1 MFKSI
6 RWKFIIIYFM
16 LVFIAM
22 IIAGVFIIQSIQ
34 EYHFDNVTKELK
46 EISEL
51 ILPQLERYDDLSLT
65 QMNAESEE
73 SVIQEL
79 ITGVQNVGINKEI
92 YVIDRSNNNIVA
104 TTTENIG
111 VSADEVLKLDLLLSG
126 LNGVSAESIENIQ
139 SGNDVFRTKDMVF
152 PIVHTGK
159 VTGALYLR
167 SDLREIFDTLNKSIV
182 IIIQSIVLSSGFTI
196 LLGFFIARTITDPI
210 NDVTMRVAK
219 LAQGDFNQVV
229 QVRSDDEIGQ
239 LADTFNYLTGR
250 LNTSMREISR
260 EKSKLETIINHMDDG
275 LIAVDREGEIIHIN
289 PKAKNFLRIE
299 EHETNYND
307 IAERIDK
314 GLTLDNL
321 KFNNPD
327 WTGAITEKFES
338 SYIKIS
344 FAPYTNDQGDKNG
357 FVFLIQDITETQRLE
372 DMRREFV
379 ANVSHELKTPL
390 TSIKSYTETILD
402 GMIDDREMTERFLS
416 VVSSEADRMTRL
428 VRDLLQL
435 SNFDARKVDL
445 DFEYHDYV
453 MLLKKAIMKVEVTAK
468 AKMQEIKLI
477 ADVDE
482 VVGYFDYDR
491 IEQVMLNVLS
501 NAIKY
506 TPENGRIKA
515 FITRSG
521 DFVQIRVDDTGIG
534 ISKKHLARIFDRFY
548 RVDKARSRNMGGTG
562 LGLSIAKEIIELHQ
576 GEIEIDSKVGAG
588 TSILIRIPIEV
599 GLNQD

>member
-34 EYHFDNVTKELK
+34 EYHFGNVTRELT

-51 ILPQLERYDDLSLT
+51 VLPKLERYEDLES
-65 QMNAESEE
+65 NEAE
-73 SVIQEL
+73 IQNL
-79 ITGVQNVGINKEI
+79 ITGIQDVGISKEI
-92 YVIDRSNNNIVA
+92 YVVDRSNNGIVA
-104 TTTENIG
+104 TSTENIG
-111 VSADEVLKLDLLLSG
+111 ISADEVLTLDLLLSG
-126 LNGVSAESIENIQ
+126 LNGRSDSSIENIQ
-139 SGNDVFRTKDMVF
+139 SGTTIFRSKDMIF
-152 PIVHTGK
+152 PIVHSGQ

-167 SDLREIFDTLNKSIV
+167 SDLREIFETLNKSIV
-182 IIIQSIVLSSGFTI
+182 IIIQAIVLSSGFTI

-260 EKSKLETIINHMDDG
+260 EKSKLETIINHMEDG
-275 LIAVDREGEIIHIN
+275 LIAVNRDGEIIHIN
-289 PKAKNFLRIE
+289 PRAKDVLNISDE
-299 EHETNYND
+299 END
-307 IAERIDK
+307 FNEIAKRIDQ
-314 GLTLDNL
+314 GLTLDNII
-321 KFNNPD
+321 FNNPD
-327 WTGAITEKFES
+327 WTGAVTEKFEN
-338 SYIKIS
+338 SYLKIS
-344 FAPYTNDQGDKNG
+344 FAPYINDKGEKNG
-357 FVFLIQDITETQRLE
+357 FVFLLQDITEMQRLE

-402 GMIDDREMTERFLS
+402 GMIEDREMTERFLS
-416 VVSSEADRMTRL
+416 VVNSEADRMTRL

-435 SNFDARKVDL
+435 SNFDSRKVDL
-445 DFEYHDYV
+445 EFEYHDYV

-468 AKMQEIKLI
+468 AKQQEIKLI

-482 VVGYFDYDR
+482 IVGYFDYDR

-506 TPENGRIKA
+506 TPESGRIKA
-515 FITRSG
+515 FITKDG
-521 DFVQIRVDDTGIG
+521 EYVQIRVDDTGIG
-534 ISKKHLARIFDRFY
+534 ISKKHLSRIFDRFY

-562 LGLSIAKEIIELHQ
+562 LGLSIAKEIVGLHQ
-576 GEIEIDSKVGAG
+576 GEIEIDSKVGSG
-588 TSILIRIPIEV
+588 TSVIVRIPLEV
-599 GLNQD
+599 EPEDRN

>member
-22 IIAGVFIIQSIQ
+22 IIAGVFIIQQIQ
-34 EYHFDNVTKELK
+34 EYHFSNVTDELK

-51 ILPQLERYDDLSLT
+51 VLPNLERYDDLVSN
-65 QMNAESEE
+65 QDD
-73 SVIQEL
+73 IQKL
-79 ITGVQNVGINKEI
+79 ITGVQGVGITKEI
-92 YVIDRSNNNIVA
+92 YVIDRSNNSIVA
-104 TTTENIG
+104 TTTENVGI
-111 VSADEVLKLDLLLSG
+111 SADKVLKLDLLLSG
-126 LNGVSAESIENIQ
+126 LNGRSAESNENIP
-139 SGNDVFRTKDMVF
+139 SGDSIFRTKDMIF
-152 PIVHTGK
+152 PVVHTGK

-250 LNTSMREISR
+250 LNTSMRDISR

-275 LIAVDREGEIIHIN
+275 LIAVDRAGEMIHIN
-289 PKAKNFLRIE
+289 PKARNFLKINK
-299 EHETNYND
+299 HERDFNK
-307 IAERIDK
+307 IAERIDR
-314 GLTLDNL
+314 GLVLENL
-321 KFNNPD
+321 MFNNPD
-327 WTGAITEKFES
+327 WTGSVTEQFEN

-402 GMIDDREMTERFLS
+402 GMIEDREMTEQFLT
-416 VVSSEADRMTRL
+416 VVNSEADRMARL

-435 SNFDARKVDL
+435 SNFDARKVAL

-453 MLLKKAIMKVEVTAK
+453 MLLKKAIVKVEVTAK
-468 AKMQEIKLI
+468 SKMQEIKLI

-491 IEQVMLNVLS
+491 IEQVMLNILS

-515 FITRSG
+515 FITRNG
-521 DFVQIRVDDTGIG
+521 DHVQIRVDDTGIG
-534 ISKKHLARIFDRFY
+534 ISKKHLTRIFDRFY
-548 RVDKARSRNMGGTG
+548 RVDKARSRNLGGTG
-562 LGLSIAKEIIELHQ
+562 LGLSIAKEIVDLHQ
-576 GEIEIDSKVGAG
+576 GEIEIDSKVGSG
-588 TSILIRIPIEV
+588 TSIIIRIPIEME
-599 GLNQD
+599 LDQTS

>member
-1 MFKSI
+1 
-6 RWKFIIIYFM
+6 M

-22 IIAGVFIIQSIQ
+22 IMAGVFIIQSIQ

-51 ILPQLERYDDLSLT
+51 VLPQLERYDDLQSN
-65 QMNAESEE
+65 QEY
-73 SVIQEL
+73 IQEL
-79 ITGVQNVGINKEI
+79 ISGIQDVGISKEV
-92 YVIDRSNNNIVA
+92 YVINRRNNGIVA
-104 TTTENIG
+104 TTTENSGIA
-111 VSADEVLKLDLLLSG
+111 ADEVLKLELLLSG
-126 LNGVSAESIENIQ
+126 LNGRSAESIENIQ
-139 SGNDVFRTKDMVF
+139 SGTTVFRTKDMIF
-152 PIVHTGK
+152 PIMHSGK

-167 SDLREIFDTLNKSIV
+167 SDLREIFDTLNKSII
-182 IIIQSIVLSSGFTI
+182 IIIQAIVLSSGFTI

-275 LIAVDREGEIIHIN
+275 LIAVDGVGEIIHIN
-289 PKAKNFLRIE
+289 PKARNFLKIE
-299 EHETNYND
+299 EHEKNFDD
-307 IAERIDK
+307 IAARIDR
-314 GLTLDNL
+314 GLTIENL
-321 KFNNPD
+321 RFNNPD
-327 WTGAITEKFES
+327 WVGSVTEKLDNNF
-338 SYIKIS
+338 IKIS
-344 FAPYTNDQGDKNG
+344 FAPYINDNDEKNG

-402 GMIDDREMTERFLS
+402 GMLDDKEMTERFLS
-416 VVSSEADRMTRL
+416 VVNSEADRMTRL

-453 MLLKKAIMKVEVTAK
+453 ALMRKAIMKVEVTAK
-468 AKMQEIKLI
+468 SKMQEIKMI

-482 VVGYFDYDR
+482 IVGYFDYDR
-491 IEQVMLNVLS
+491 MEQVVLNVLS

-515 FITRSG
+515 FITQTG
-521 DFVQIRVDDTGIG
+521 DYVQIKVDDTGIG
-534 ISKKHLARIFDRFY
+534 ISKKHLVRIFDRFY
-548 RVDKARSRNMGGTG
+548 RVDKARSRNLGGTG
-562 LGLSIAKEIIELHQ
+562 LGLSIAKEIIDLHQ
-576 GEIEIDSKVGAG
+576 GEIIIDSKVGVG
-588 TSILIRIPIEV
+588 SSIIIRLPLEME
-599 GLNQD
+599 LN

>member
-22 IIAGVFIIQSIQ
+22 IIAGVFIIQQIQ
-34 EYHFDNVTKELK
+34 EYHFSNVTDELK

-51 ILPQLERYDDLSLT
+51 VLPNLERYDDLVSN
-65 QMNAESEE
+65 QDD
-73 SVIQEL
+73 IQKL
-79 ITGVQNVGINKEI
+79 ITGVQGVGITKEI
-92 YVIDRSNNNIVA
+92 YVIDRSNNSIVA
-104 TTTENIG
+104 TTTENVGI
-111 VSADEVLKLDLLLSG
+111 SADKVLKLDLLLSG
-126 LNGVSAESIENIQ
+126 LNGRSAESNENIP
-139 SGNDVFRTKDMVF
+139 SGDSIFRTKDMIF
-152 PIVHTGK
+152 PVVHTGK

-250 LNTSMREISR
+250 LNTSMRDISR

-275 LIAVDREGEIIHIN
+275 LIAVDRAGEMIHIN
-289 PKAKNFLRIE
+289 PKARNFLKIN
-299 EHETNYND
+299 EHERDFNK
-307 IAERIDK
+307 IAERIDR
-314 GLTLDNL
+314 GLVLENL
-321 KFNNPD
+321 MFNNPD
-327 WTGAITEKFES
+327 WTGSVTEQFEN

-344 FAPYTNDQGDKNG
+344 FAPYTNDQGDKKNG

-379 ANVSHELKTPL
+379 ANVSHELKKTPL

-402 GMIDDREMTERFLS
+402 GMIEDREMTEQFLT
-416 VVSSEADRMTRL
+416 VVNSEADRMARL

-435 SNFDARKVDL
+435 SNFDARKVAL

-453 MLLKKAIMKVEVTAK
+453 MLLKKAIVKVEVTAK
-468 AKMQEIKLI
+468 SKMQEIKLI

-491 IEQVMLNVLS
+491 IEQVMLNILS

-515 FITRSG
+515 FITRNG
-521 DFVQIRVDDTGIG
+521 DHVQIRVDDTGIG
-534 ISKKHLARIFDRFY
+534 ISKKHLTRIFDRFY
-548 RVDKARSRNMGGTG
+548 RVDKARSRNLGGTG
-562 LGLSIAKEIIELHQ
+562 LGLSIAKEIVDLHQ
-576 GEIEIDSKVGAG
+576 GEIEIDSKVGSG
-588 TSILIRIPIEV
+588 TSIIIRIPIEME
-599 GLNQD
+599 LDQTS

>member
-6 RWKFIIIYFM
+6 RWKFIVIYFM

-34 EYHFDNVTKELK
+34 EYHFDSVTKELS

-51 ILPQLERYDDLSLT
+51 VLPQLERYESLQTNQAGIQDLISG
-65 QMNAESEE
+65 
-73 SVIQEL
+73 IQD
-79 ITGVQNVGINKEI
+79 VGISKEV
-92 YVIDRSNNNIVA
+92 YVINRSNNGIVA
-104 TTTENIG
+104 TTTENTG
-111 VSADEVLKLDLLLSG
+111 VSADEVLELNLLLSG
-126 LNGVSAESIENIQ
+126 LNGRSAESIENIQ
-139 SGNDVFRTKDMVF
+139 AGQTVFRTKDMVF
-152 PIVHTGK
+152 PILHEGN
-159 VTGALYLR
+159 VTGVLYLR

-182 IIIQSIVLSSGFTI
+182 IIIQAIVMSTGFTI
-196 LLGFFIARTITDPI
+196 ILGFFIARTITDPI

-250 LNTSMREISR
+250 LDTSMREISR

-275 LIAVDREGEIIHIN
+275 LIAVNRDGEIIHIN
-289 PKAKNFLRIE
+289 PKAKDFLRIE
-299 EHETNYND
+299 AHELNYNE
-307 IAERIDK
+307 IARRIDQ
-314 GLTLDNL
+314 GLTLENL
-321 KFNNPD
+321 IFNSPD
-327 WTGAITEKFES
+327 WTGSVTEKLDN
-338 SYIKIS
+338 SYLKIS
-344 FAPYTNDQGDKNG
+344 YAPYTNDMGDKNG
-357 FVFLIQDITETQRLE
+357 FVFLIQDITEAQRLE

-402 GMIDDREMTERFLS
+402 GMIEDREMTERFLT
-416 VVSSEADRMTRL
+416 VVNSEADRMTRL

-435 SNFDARKVDL
+435 SNFDARRVDL

-453 MLLKKAIMKVEVTAK
+453 ALLKKAVMKLEVTAR
-468 AKMQEIKLI
+468 AKNQEIKFI
-477 ADVDE
+477 TEADE
-482 VVGYFDYDR
+482 IVGYFDYDR

-515 FITRSG
+515 FISLDG
-521 DFVQIRVDDTGIG
+521 DFVKVRVDDTGIG

-548 RVDKARSRNMGGTG
+548 RVDKARSRNLGGTG
-562 LGLSIAKEIIELHQ
+562 LGLSIAKEIVELHQ
-576 GEIEIDSKVGAG
+576 GEIVIDSKVGSG
-588 TSILIRIPIEV
+588 TSIMIRLPLESDPKSV
-599 GLNQD
+599 S

>member
-34 EYHFDNVTKELK
+34 EYHFSNVTKELR

-51 ILPQLERYDDLSLT
+51 VLPKLERYDDLASS
-65 QMNAESEE
+65 QDKIEE
-73 SVIQEL
+73 IIE
-79 ITGVQNVGINKEI
+79 GVQGVGINKEI
-92 YVIDRSNNNIVA
+92 YVIDRSNSSIIA
-104 TTTENIG
+104 TTTENEGI
-111 VSADEVLKLDLLLSG
+111 SADEVLELDLLLSG
-126 LNGVSAESIENIQ
+126 LNGRSSESIESIQ
-139 SGNDVFRTKDMVF
+139 SGSVIFRTKDMIF
-152 PIVHTGK
+152 PVVHTGK

-167 SDLREIFDTLNKSIV
+167 SDLREIFDTLNKSII

-275 LIAVDREGEIIHIN
+275 LIAVDRNGEIIHIN
-289 PKAKNFLRIE
+289 PKARGILKIDEHDRDFNEIALRI
-299 EHETNYND
+299 D
-307 IAERIDK
+307 RS
-314 GLTLDNL
+314 LVLDNL
-321 KFNNPD
+321 MFNNPD
-327 WTGAITEKFES
+327 WTGSLTEQIES

-344 FAPYTNDQGDKNG
+344 FAPYTNDEGDKNG
-357 FVFLIQDITETQRLE
+357 FVFLIQDITEAQRLE

-402 GMIDDREMTERFLS
+402 GMIDDKEMTQQFLS
-416 VVSSEADRMTRL
+416 VVNSEADRMTRL

-453 MLLKKAIMKVEVTAK
+453 ALLKKAIMKVEVTAK
-468 AKMQEIKLI
+468 SKNQQIKFI

-491 IEQVMLNVLS
+491 IEQVMLNILS

-515 FITRSG
+515 FITQL
-521 DFVQIRVDDTGIG
+521 DDYVQIRVDDTGIG

-562 LGLSIAKEIIELHQ
+562 LGLSIAKEIVELHQ
-576 GEIEIDSKVGAG
+576 GEIEIDSKVGTG
-588 TSILIRIPIEV
+588 TSILVRIPMEMDMD
-599 GLNQD
+599 QA

>member
-1 MFKSI
+1 
-6 RWKFIIIYFM
+6 
-16 LVFIAM
+16 M
-22 IIAGVFIIQSIQ
+22 I
-34 EYHFDNVTKELK
+34 
-46 EISEL
+46 
-51 ILPQLERYDDLSLT
+51 
-65 QMNAESEE
+65 
-73 SVIQEL
+73 
-79 ITGVQNVGINKEI
+79 
-92 YVIDRSNNNIVA
+92 
-104 TTTENIG
+104 
-111 VSADEVLKLDLLLSG
+111 
-126 LNGVSAESIENIQ
+126 
-139 SGNDVFRTKDMVF
+139 
-152 PIVHTGK
+152 HTGK

-167 SDLREIFDTLNKSIV
+167 SDLREIFDTLNKSII

-275 LIAVDREGEIIHIN
+275 LIAADRNGEIIHIN
-289 PKAKNFLRIE
+289 PKARGILKIDEHERDFNEIALRI
-299 EHETNYND
+299 D
-307 IAERIDK
+307 RS
-314 GLTLDNL
+314 LVLDNL
-321 KFNNPD
+321 MFNNPD
-327 WTGAITEKFES
+327 WTGSLTEQIEN

-344 FAPYTNDQGDKNG
+344 FAPYTNDEGDKNG
-357 FVFLIQDITETQRLE
+357 FVFLIQDITEAQRLE

-402 GMIDDREMTERFLS
+402 GMIDDKEMTQQFLS
-416 VVSSEADRMTRL
+416 VVNSEADRMTRL

-445 DFEYHDYV
+445 EFEYHDYV
-453 MLLKKAIMKVEVTAK
+453 TLLKKAIMKVEVTAK
-468 AKMQEIKLI
+468 SKNQQIKFI

-491 IEQVMLNVLS
+491 IEQVMLNILS

-506 TPENGRIKA
+506 NT
-515 FITRSG
+515 
-521 DFVQIRVDDTGIG
+521 
-534 ISKKHLARIFDRFY
+534 
-548 RVDKARSRNMGGTG
+548 
-562 LGLSIAKEIIELHQ
+562 
-576 GEIEIDSKVGAG
+576 
-588 TSILIRIPIEV
+588 
-599 GLNQD
+599 

>member
-34 EYHFDNVTKELK
+34 EYHFSNVTKELR

-51 ILPQLERYDDLSLT
+51 VLPKLERYDDLASS
-65 QMNAESEE
+65 QDKIEE
-73 SVIQEL
+73 IIV
-79 ITGVQNVGINKEI
+79 GVQGVGINKEI
-92 YVIDRSNNNIVA
+92 YVIDRSNSSIIA
-104 TTTENIG
+104 TTTENVGI
-111 VSADEVLKLDLLLSG
+111 SADEVLELDLLLSG
-126 LNGVSAESIENIQ
+126 LNGRSSESIESIQ
-139 SGNDVFRTKDMVF
+139 SGSVIFRTKDMIF
-152 PIVHTGK
+152 PVIHTGK

-167 SDLREIFDTLNKSIV
+167 SDLREIFDTLNKSII

-275 LIAVDREGEIIHIN
+275 LIAADRNGEIIHIN
-289 PKAKNFLRIE
+289 PKARGILKIDEHERDFNEIALRI
-299 EHETNYND
+299 D
-307 IAERIDK
+307 RS
-314 GLTLDNL
+314 LVLDNL
-321 KFNNPD
+321 MFNNPD
-327 WTGAITEKFES
+327 WTGSLTEQIEN

-344 FAPYTNDQGDKNG
+344 FAPYTNDEGDKNG
-357 FVFLIQDITETQRLE
+357 FVFLIQDITEAQRLE

-402 GMIDDREMTERFLS
+402 GMIDDKEMTQQFLS
-416 VVSSEADRMTRL
+416 VVNSEADRMTRL

-445 DFEYHDYV
+445 EFEYHDYV
-453 MLLKKAIMKVEVTAK
+453 TLLKKAIMKVEVTAK
-468 AKMQEIKLI
+468 SKNQQIKFI

-491 IEQVMLNVLS
+491 IEQVMLNILS

-515 FITRSG
+515 FITQL
-521 DFVQIRVDDTGIG
+521 DDHVQIRVDDTGIG

-562 LGLSIAKEIIELHQ
+562 LGLSIAKEIVELHQ
-576 GEIEIDSKVGAG
+576 GEIEIDSKVGSG
-588 TSILIRIPIEV
+588 TSILVRIPMEMDMD
-599 GLNQD
+599 QT

>member
-34 EYHFDNVTKELK
+34 EYHFSNVTKELR

-51 ILPQLERYDDLSLT
+51 VLPKLERYDDLASS
-65 QMNAESEE
+65 QDKIEE
-73 SVIQEL
+73 IIV
-79 ITGVQNVGINKEI
+79 GVQGVGINKEI
-92 YVIDRSNNNIVA
+92 YVIDRSNSSIIA
-104 TTTENIG
+104 TTTENVGI
-111 VSADEVLKLDLLLSG
+111 SADEVLELDLLLSG
-126 LNGVSAESIENIQ
+126 LNGRSSESIESIQ
-139 SGNDVFRTKDMVF
+139 SGSVVFRTKDMIF
-152 PIVHTGK
+152 PVIHTGK

-167 SDLREIFDTLNKSIV
+167 SDLREIFDTLNKSII

-275 LIAVDREGEIIHIN
+275 LIAADRNGEIIHIN
-289 PKAKNFLRIE
+289 PKARGILKIDEHERDFNEIALRI
-299 EHETNYND
+299 D
-307 IAERIDK
+307 RS
-314 GLTLDNL
+314 LVLDNL
-321 KFNNPD
+321 MFNNPD
-327 WTGAITEKFES
+327 WTGSLTEQIEN

-344 FAPYTNDQGDKNG
+344 FAPYTNDEGDKNG
-357 FVFLIQDITETQRLE
+357 FVFLIQDITEAQRLE

-402 GMIDDREMTERFLS
+402 GMIDDKEMTQQFLS
-416 VVSSEADRMTRL
+416 VVNSEADRMTRL

-445 DFEYHDYV
+445 EFEYHDYV
-453 MLLKKAIMKVEVTAK
+453 TLLKKAIMKVEVTAK
-468 AKMQEIKLI
+468 SKNQQIKFI

-491 IEQVMLNVLS
+491 IEQVMLNILS

-515 FITRSG
+515 FITQL
-521 DFVQIRVDDTGIG
+521 DDHVQIRVDDTGIG

-562 LGLSIAKEIIELHQ
+562 LGLSIAKEIVELHQ
-576 GEIEIDSKVGAG
+576 GEIEIDSKVGSG
-588 TSILIRIPIEV
+588 TSILVRIPMEMD
-599 GLNQD
+599 QT

>member
-34 EYHFDNVTKELK
+34 EYHFSNVTKELS

-51 ILPQLERYDDLSLT
+51 VLPKLERYDDLASS
-65 QMNAESEE
+65 QDKIEE
-73 SVIQEL
+73 IIV
-79 ITGVQNVGINKEI
+79 GVQGVGINKEI
-92 YVIDRSNNNIVA
+92 YVIDRSNSSIIA
-104 TTTENIG
+104 TTTENVGI
-111 VSADEVLKLDLLLSG
+111 SADEVLELDLLLSG
-126 LNGVSAESIENIQ
+126 LNGRSSESIESIQ
-139 SGNDVFRTKDMVF
+139 SGSVIFRTKDMIF
-152 PIVHTGK
+152 PVIHTGK

-167 SDLREIFDTLNKSIV
+167 SDLREIFDTLNKSII

-275 LIAVDREGEIIHIN
+275 LIAADRNGEIIHIN
-289 PKAKNFLRIE
+289 PKARGILKIDEHERDFNEIALRI
-299 EHETNYND
+299 D
-307 IAERIDK
+307 RS
-314 GLTLDNL
+314 LVLDNL
-321 KFNNPD
+321 MFNNPD
-327 WTGAITEKFES
+327 WTGSLTEQIEN

-344 FAPYTNDQGDKNG
+344 FAPYTNDEGDKNG
-357 FVFLIQDITETQRLE
+357 FVFLIQDITEAQRLE

-402 GMIDDREMTERFLS
+402 GMIDDKEMTQQFLS
-416 VVSSEADRMTRL
+416 VVNSEADRMTRL

-445 DFEYHDYV
+445 EFEYHDYV
-453 MLLKKAIMKVEVTAK
+453 TLLKKAIMKVEVTAK
-468 AKMQEIKLI
+468 SKNQQIKFI

-491 IEQVMLNVLS
+491 IEQVMLNILS

-515 FITRSG
+515 FITQL
-521 DFVQIRVDDTGIG
+521 DDHVQIRVDDTGIG

-562 LGLSIAKEIIELHQ
+562 LGLSIAKEIVELHQ
-576 GEIEIDSKVGAG
+576 GEIEIDSKVGSG
-588 TSILIRIPIEV
+588 TSILVRIPMKMDMD
-599 GLNQD
+599 QT

>member
-34 EYHFDNVTKELK
+34 EYHFSNVTKELR

-51 ILPQLERYDDLSLT
+51 VLPKLERYDDLASS
-65 QMNAESEE
+65 QDKIEE
-73 SVIQEL
+73 IIV
-79 ITGVQNVGINKEI
+79 GVQGVGINKEI
-92 YVIDRSNNNIVA
+92 YVIDRSNSSIIA
-104 TTTENIG
+104 TTTENVGI
-111 VSADEVLKLDLLLSG
+111 SADEVLELDLLLSG
-126 LNGVSAESIENIQ
+126 LNGRSSESIESIQ
-139 SGNDVFRTKDMVF
+139 SGSVVFRTKDMIF
-152 PIVHTGK
+152 PVVHTGK

-167 SDLREIFDTLNKSIV
+167 SDLREIFDTLNKSII

-275 LIAVDREGEIIHIN
+275 LIAVDRNGEIIHIN
-289 PKAKNFLRIE
+289 PKARGILRID
-299 EHETNYND
+299 EHERDFNE
-307 IAERIDK
+307 IALRIDRS
-314 GLTLDNL
+314 LVLDNL
-321 KFNNPD
+321 MFNNPD
-327 WTGAITEKFES
+327 WTGSLTEQIEN

-344 FAPYTNDQGDKNG
+344 FAPYTNDEGDKNG
-357 FVFLIQDITETQRLE
+357 FVFLIQDITEAQRLE

-402 GMIDDREMTERFLS
+402 GMIDDKEMTQQFLS
-416 VVSSEADRMTRL
+416 VVNSEADRMTRL

-453 MLLKKAIMKVEVTAK
+453 ALLKKAIMKVEVTAK
-468 AKMQEIKLI
+468 SKNQQMKFI

-491 IEQVMLNVLS
+491 IEQVMLNILS

-515 FITRSG
+515 FITQS
-521 DFVQIRVDDTGIG
+521 DDHVQIRVDDTGIG

-562 LGLSIAKEIIELHQ
+562 LGLSIAKEIVELHQ
-576 GEIEIDSKVGAG
+576 GQIEIDSKVGSG
-588 TSILIRIPIEV
+588 TSILVRIPIEMDMD
-599 GLNQD
+599 QT

>member
-1 MFKSI
+1 
-6 RWKFIIIYFM
+6 M

-34 EYHFDNVTKELK
+34 EFHFDNVTNELR

-51 ILPQLERYDDLSLT
+51 VLPQLERYDDLQT
-65 QMNAESEE
+65 NQEF
-73 SVIQEL
+73 IQEL
-79 ITGVQNVGINKEI
+79 ISGIQDVGISKEVYI
-92 YVIDRSNNNIVA
+92 IDRSNNGIVA
-104 TTTENIG
+104 TTTENLGIA
-111 VSADEVLKLDLLLSG
+111 ADEVLKLDLLLSG
-126 LNGVSAESIENIQ
+126 LNGRSAESIENIQ
-139 SGNDVFRTKDMVF
+139 SGATVFRTKDMIF
-152 PIVHTGK
+152 PIEHTGK

-182 IIIQSIVLSSGFTI
+182 IIIQAIVLSSGFTI

-275 LIAVDREGEIIHIN
+275 LIAVDRIGEIIHIN
-289 PKAKNFLRIE
+289 PKARNFLKIREHEKNF
-299 EHETNYND
+299 ND
-307 IAERIDK
+307 IAERIDR
-314 GLTLDNL
+314 GLTLENL
-321 KFNNPD
+321 MFNNPD
-327 WTGAITEKFES
+327 WIGAVTEKIDS
-338 SYIKIS
+338 SYLKIS
-344 FAPYTNDQGDKNG
+344 FAPYINDQGDKNG

-402 GMIDDREMTERFLS
+402 GMIEDREMTERFLS
-416 VVSSEADRMTRL
+416 VVNSEADRMTRL

-453 MLLKKAIMKVEVTAK
+453 ALLKKAIMKVEVTAK
-468 AKMQEIKLI
+468 SKMQEIKMI
-477 ADVDE
+477 AEVDE
-482 VVGYFDYDR
+482 IVGYFDYDR

-515 FITRSG
+515 IISRNG
-521 DFVQIRVDDTGIG
+521 DYLNIKVDDTGIG

-548 RVDKARSRNMGGTG
+548 RVDKARSRNLGGTG
-562 LGLSIAKEIIELHQ
+562 LGLSIAREIIDLHQ
-576 GEIEIDSKVGAG
+576 GEIIIDSKVGVG
-588 TSILIRIPIEV
+588 TSISIRLPIEMD
-599 GLNQD
+599 LDLE